1 MTKEI
6 INIPDLGEAEDVEVI
21 EICAL
26 KQVIKSIPKIQ
37 SLF

>member
-1 MTKEI
+1 MAKKI

-21 EICAL
+21 EICA
-26 KQVIKSIPKIQ
+26 KEVIKSIRKIQ